1 MIGISMIAQEKILD
15 FIHRRFKQDC
25 NWKTGNCYYFA
36 VILATRFELDDPVIY
51 YDTVD
56 GHFLCRINNVFYD
69 WSGAV
74 AFSDEYVNKYIKKW
88 ADLYK
93 EDPIWYSRIVRDVI
107 L

>member
-1 MIGISMIAQEKILD
+1 MKTQEVLG
-15 FIHRRFKQDC
+15 FIERRFKQDC

-36 VILATRFELDDPVIY
+36 VILATRFENYDPVLY

-56 GHFLCRINNVFYD
+56 GHFLCRINNIFYD

-74 AFSDEYVNKYIKKW
+74 AFSDEYVSKYIMRW
-88 ADLYK
+88 VDLRE
-93 EDPIWYSRIVRDVI
+93 EDPIWGDRIVRDVI

>member
-1 MIGISMIAQEKILD
+1 MIAQEVLE
-15 FIHRRFKQDC
+15 FIERRFKQDC

-36 VILATRFELDDPVIY
+36 IILSERFNQYNPVIY

-56 GHFLCRINNVFYD
+56 GHFLCRINNIFYD

-74 AFSDEYVNKYIKKW
+74 AFSDEYVSKYIKRW
-88 ADLYK
+88 SDLCN
-93 EDPIWYSRIVRDVI
+93 EDPIWSNRIVRDVI

>member
-1 MIGISMIAQEKILD
+1 MIAQEVIE
-15 FIHRRFKQDC
+15 FIDRRFKIDC

-36 VILATRFELDDPVIY
+36 LILYDRFREYSPEMY

-69 WSGAV
+69 WGGAV
-74 AFSDEYVNKYIKKW
+74 AFSDEYVSKYIKKW
-88 ADLYK
+88 SDLCK
-93 EDPIWYSRIVRDVI
+93 DDPIWGNRIVRDVI

>member
-1 MIGISMIAQEKILD
+1 MIAQEVVE
-15 FIHRRFKQDC
+15 FIDRRFKQDC

-36 VILATRFELDDPVIY
+36 LILYDRFRQYNPEMY

-56 GHFLCRINNVFYD
+56 GHFLCRINNIFYD

-74 AFSDEYVNKYIKKW
+74 AFSDEYVSKYIKKW

>member
-1 MIGISMIAQEKILD
+1 MIAQEVLE
-15 FIHRRFKQDC
+15 FIERRFKQDC

-36 VILATRFELDDPVIY
+36 VILSERFNQYNPVIY

-56 GHFLCRINNVFYD
+56 GHFLCRINNIFYD

-74 AFSDEYVNKYIKKW
+74 AFSDEYISKHIMKW
-88 ADLYK
+88 SDLCN
-93 EDPIWYSRIVRDVI
+93 EDPIWSSRIVKDVI